1 MFHGNGKCTMDR
13 GTAVNDHGLV
23 ITMKSYTQI
32 PPGTQI
38 LIGRAARRRRVLE
51 RAICSVF
58 EGWSYEEIIPTI
70 FDYYDVF
77 AKGMGA
83 GQEEHIYRFIDREG
97 NILALRPEF
106 TSLVAKTVATR
117 LASAPKPI
125 RLFYSGEVL
134 RFEKPKGG
142 RQREFAQIG
151 IEHYGGAAKTADVE
165 ILLIAVETFQRLG
178 IQGFQ
183 INLGSVDFF
192 GGIVDRIELPAEQ
205 IAAIKDV
212 LNIKDQSGL
221 EAFLQTLPLEE
232 RRKRIMRA
240 VPHLTGGK
248 SVITEARGLVKNS
261 RSVDALDHLEEIY
274 SIFEKL
280 DLAQHLTIDLG
291 EIRGFDYYTGILFRA
306 YVRDLGIEV
315 ASGGRYDGLPGE
327 FGEDL
332 PAVGFTFILDRL
344 EQIATPSLDTNEVD
358 ATAVSVQQGFAKA
371 LQLRQA
377 GKAVKLCL

>member
-1 MFHGNGKCTMDR
+1 
-13 GTAVNDHGLV
+13 
-23 ITMKSYTQI
+23 MKSYTQI

-38 LIGRAARRRRVLE
+38 LISRAARRRRVLE
-51 RAICSVF
+51 HAICSVF
-58 EGWSYEEIIPTI
+58 EGWSYEEIIPPI

-165 ILLIAVETFQRLG
+165 ILLIAVETLQRLG

-205 IAAIKDV
+205 IAAIKDC

-221 EAFLQTLPLEE
+221 EALLQTLPLEE
-232 RRKRIMRA
+232 RRKKILRA

-306 YVRDLGIEV
+306 YVRDLGFEV

-344 EQIATPSLDTNEVD
+344 EQIATPNLDTNDVD

>member
-1 MFHGNGKCTMDR
+1 
-13 GTAVNDHGLV
+13 
-23 ITMKSYTQI
+23 MKSYTQI

-58 EGWSYEEIIPTI
+58 EGWSYEEIIPPI

-77 AKGMGA
+77 AKGW
-83 GQEEHIYRFIDREG
+83 GQEEQIYRFIDREG

-117 LASAPKPI
+117 LASSPKPI

-151 IEHYGGAAKTADVE
+151 IEHYGGTRKSADVE
-165 ILLIAVETFQRLG
+165 VLLVAVEAFQRLG
-178 IQGFQ
+178 IQSFQ

-192 GGIVDRIELPAEQ
+192 GGIVDRMELPKEQ
-205 IAAIKDV
+205 IDALKEA
-212 LNIKDQSGL
+212 LNVKDQSGL
-221 EAFLQTLPLEE
+221 EALLQTLPLEE
-232 RRKRIMRA
+232 RRKNILRA

-248 SVITEARGLVKNS
+248 AVITEARTLVKNP
-261 RSVDALDHLEEIY
+261 RSVEALDHLEEIY
-274 SIFEKL
+274 SIFERL
-280 DLAQHLTIDLG
+280 ELAQHLTIDLG

-306 YVRDLGIEV
+306 YVRGLGFEV
-315 ASGGRYDGLPGE
+315 ASGGRYDGLPAA
-327 FGEDL
+327 FGEDV
-332 PAVGFTFILDRL
+332 PAVGFSFSLDRL
-344 EQIATPSLDTNEVD
+344 TQIVTPSLEGNDAN
-358 ATAVSVQQGFAKA
+358 ATAVNIDSDFRKA
-371 LQLRQA
+371 LELRQS
-377 GKAVKLCL
+377 GKAVKLCS

>member
-1 MFHGNGKCTMDR
+1 
-13 GTAVNDHGLV
+13 
-23 ITMKSYTQI
+23 MKSYTQI

-58 EGWSYEEIIPTI
+58 EGWSYEEIIPPI

-77 AKGMGA
+77 AKGW
-83 GQEEHIYRFIDREG
+83 GQEEQIYRFIDREG

-117 LASAPKPI
+117 LASSPKPI

-151 IEHYGGAAKTADVE
+151 IEHYGDAGKSADVE
-165 ILLIAVETFQRLG
+165 ILLVAVETFQRLG
-178 IQGFQ
+178 IQSFQ

-192 GGIVDRIELPAEQ
+192 GGIIDRMELPKEHIGALKE
-205 IAAIKDV
+205 V

-221 EAFLQTLPLEE
+221 ESLLQQLKLDE
-232 RRKRIMRA
+232 RRENILRA
-240 VPHLTGGK
+240 VPHLTGGRP
-248 SVITEARGLVKNS
+248 VIAEARSLVKNA
-261 RSVDALDHLEEIY
+261 RSVEALDHLEEIY
-274 SIFEKL
+274 SIFERL

-306 YVRDLGIEV
+306 YVRGLGFEV
-315 ASGGRYDGLPGE
+315 ASGGRYDGLPAA
-327 FGEDL
+327 FGEDT
-332 PAVGFTFILDRL
+332 PAVGFSFSLDRL
-344 EQIATPSLDTNEVD
+344 EQLVTPTLDSIEAQAPAVD
-358 ATAVSVQQGFAKA
+358 VDSDFAKA
-371 LQLRQA
+371 LQLRQS

>member
-1 MFHGNGKCTMDR
+1 
-13 GTAVNDHGLV
+13 
-23 ITMKSYTQI
+23 MKSYTQI

-58 EGWSYEEIIPTI
+58 EGWSYEEIIPPI

-117 LASAPKPI
+117 LAGTAKPI

-151 IEHYGGAAKTADVE
+151 IEHYGGAGKTADVE
-165 ILLIAVETFQRLG
+165 ILLIAVETFRKLG

-192 GGIVDRIELPAEQ
+192 GGIVDRMELPKEQ
-205 IAAIKDV
+205 IDALKEV
-212 LNIKDQSGL
+212 LNVKDQPGL
-221 EAFLQTLPLEE
+221 ESLLQNLPLEE
-232 RRKRIMRA
+232 RRKNILRA
-240 VPHLTGGK
+240 VPHLTGGRP
-248 SVITEARGLVKNS
+248 VIEEARNLVKNP
-261 RSVDALDHLEEIY
+261 RSVEALNHLEEIY
-274 SIFEKL
+274 SIFESL

-291 EIRGFDYYTGILFRA
+291 E
-306 YVRDLGIEV
+306 
-315 ASGGRYDGLPGE
+315 
-327 FGEDL
+327 
-332 PAVGFTFILDRL
+332 
-344 EQIATPSLDTNEVD
+344 
-358 ATAVSVQQGFAKA
+358 
-371 LQLRQA
+371 
-377 GKAVKLCL
+377 

>member
-1 MFHGNGKCTMDR
+1 MVVTTPEILRNRD
-13 GTAVNDHGLV
+13 NPL
-23 ITMKSYTQI
+23 MKSYTQI

-58 EGWSYEEIIPTI
+58 EGWSYEEIIPPI

-83 GQEEHIYRFIDREG
+83 GQEEHIYRFIDHEG

-221 EAFLQTLPLEE
+221 EALLQTLPLEE
-232 RRKRIMRA
+232 RRKKILRA

-248 SVITEARGLVKNS
+248 SVITEARVLVKNS

-306 YVRDLGIEV
+306 YVRDLGFEV
-315 ASGGRYDGLPGE
+315 ASGGRYDGLPGQ

-344 EQIATPSLDTNEVD
+344 EQIATPNLDTSDVD
-358 ATAVSVQQGFAKA
+358 ATAVSIQQGFAKA

>member
-1 MFHGNGKCTMDR
+1 
-13 GTAVNDHGLV
+13 
-23 ITMKSYTQI
+23 MKSHTQI

-58 EGWSYEEIIPTI
+58 EGWSYEEIIPPI
-70 FDYYDVF
+70 FDYFDVF

-117 LASAPKPI
+117 LASMPKPI

-134 RFEKPKGG
+134 RFDKPKGG

-151 IEHYGGAAKTADVE
+151 VEHYGGTRKTADVE

-192 GGIVDRIELPAEQ
+192 GGIVDRMELPAEQ
-205 IAAIKDV
+205 IASLKDV

-221 EAFLQTLPLEE
+221 EALLQTLPIED
-232 RRKRIMRA
+232 RRKNILRA

-248 SVITEARGLVKNS
+248 TVIKEARGLVKNA
-261 RSVDALDHLEEIY
+261 RSVEALDHLEEIY

-306 YVRDLGIEV
+306 YVRDLGFEV
-315 ASGGRYDGLPGE
+315 ASGGRYDGLPAA

-344 EQIATPSLDTNEVD
+344 EQIATPSLDTGD
-358 ATAVSVQQGFAKA
+358 ATAVPIHVDQGFAKA
-371 LQLRQA
+371 LQLRQS
-377 GKAVKLCL
+377 GKVVKLCL

>member
-1 MFHGNGKCTMDR
+1 
-13 GTAVNDHGLV
+13 
-23 ITMKSYTQI
+23 MKAYTQI

-38 LIGRAARRRRVLE
+38 LIGGAARRRRSLE

-58 EGWSYEEIIPTI
+58 EGWSYEEIIPPI

-83 GQEEHIYRFIDREG
+83 GLEEQLYRFIDREG

-106 TSLVAKTVATR
+106 TSLVAKTAATR
-117 LASAPKPI
+117 LAASPKPI

-151 IEHYGGAAKTADVE
+151 VEHYGGAGKTADVE

-192 GGIVDRIELPAEQ
+192 GGIVDRMELPDEQ
-205 IAAIKDV
+205 MTRLKEV
-212 LNIKDQSGL
+212 LNIKDQPGL
-221 EAFLQTLPLEE
+221 EALLDKLPLED
-232 RRKRIMRA
+232 RRKKILRA

-248 SVITEARGLVKNS
+248 PVITEARGLVKNP
-261 RSVDALDHLEEIY
+261 RSVEALDHLEQIHA
-274 SIFEKL
+274 IFEQL

-291 EIRGFDYYTGILFRA
+291 EIRGFDYYSGIYFRA
-306 YVRDLGIEV
+306 YVRDLGFEV
-315 ASGGRYDGLPGE
+315 ASGGRYDGLPGS

-332 PAVGFTFILDRL
+332 PAVGFSFSLDRL
-344 EQIATPSLDTNEVD
+344 EQIVTPMSDGAD
-358 ATAVSVQQGFAKA
+358 ARTPPIDVQSGFEKA
-371 LQLRQA
+371 LQLRKA